1 MLPGQPRSPSRLKLD
16 AGIGGHALLFLC
28 LRDLPFFK
36 EGIFYYAL
44 HLVYTLFFVIS
55 IFLGRELF
63 FLPSLTPSFFHPI
76 FFLCAPALHRHFF
89 SKRKFP
95 SKWGYLLTWIRRDW
109 HRSFGSRR
117 LQFTLYQFLHFFAEL
132 GVWGTP

>member
-1 MLPGQPRSPSRLKLD
+1 MLELEGMPSFFFVYE
-16 AGIGGHALLFLC
+16 IC
-28 LRDLPFFK
+28 LFFK

-76 FFLCAPALHRHFF
+76 FVLCAPALHRHFF

-95 SKWGYLLTWIRRDW
+95 RK
-109 HRSFGSRR
+109 
-117 LQFTLYQFLHFFAEL
+117 
-132 GVWGTP
+132 

>member
-1 MLPGQPRSPSRLKLD
+1 MLELEGMPSFFFVYE
-16 AGIGGHALLFLC
+16 IC
-28 LRDLPFFK
+28 LFFK

-76 FFLCAPALHRHFF
+76 FFCVRPPSIDIFSQKESFLENEVICLRGSGGTDIDPLDLDDYSLHCISFYIF
-89 SKRKFP
+89 
-95 SKWGYLLTWIRRDW
+95 LL
-109 HRSFGSRR
+109 S
-117 LQFTLYQFLHFFAEL
+117 
-132 GVWGTP
+132 